1 MRPQC
6 SKSRKSVTKT
16 SSALQAQG
24 DGSCV
29 LKRILL
35 KENKVTRL
43 MLRREM
49 SLVTGGPRQL
59 AYMMHAFEE
68 LCLAPHWTV
77 TMDNSLGL
85 LMV

>member
-59 AYMMHAFEE
+59 AYMTHAFEV
-68 LCLAPHWTV
+68 LSCPTLDCHY
-77 TMDNSLGL
+77 G
-85 LMV
+85 